1 MRHIKYIIINDS
13 MPEASRGKSSNI
25 RIDNLGYHYV
35 INSQGEMLNPIDVS
49 NPANLTLD
57 ARLSCVPLVAS
68 DQRSS
73 GRFAPQRTRNLKPE
87 TKHLKP
93 RGIERLNAC
102 SVGVKYNGSIADDL
116 KLYTLNSATDFK
128 LSTLDS
134 QRMALLL
141 ALLNELRSRY
151 PDAAILALNEIRP
164 GTRCLIRVRDDMN
177 DLRRE
182 LSHFSS

>member
-73 GRFAPQRTRNLKPE
+73 GRFAPQRTRNMKPE
-87 TKHLKP
+87 TRSLKP

-102 SVGVKYNGSIADDL
+102 SIGIKYNGSLKRETCNL
-116 KLYTLNSATDFK
+116 KL
-128 LSTLDS
+128 
-134 QRMALLL
+134 RALLL

-151 PDAAILALNEIRP
+151 PDAAIFALNEIRP
-164 GTRCLIRVRDDMN
+164 ETRHLKHETRGIIRVRKDMN
-177 DLRRE
+177 QLRRE
-182 LSHFSS
+182 LSDMV

>member
-35 INSQGEMLNPIDVS
+35 INSQGEVLNPIDVS
-49 NPANLTLD
+49 NPANLTLE
-57 ARLSCVPLVAS
+57 
-68 DQRSS
+68 
-73 GRFAPQRTRNLKPE
+73 TRNLKPE
-87 TKHLKP
+87 TKHLKLQ
-93 RGIERLNAC
+93 GIERLNAC
-102 SVGVKYNGSIADDL
+102 SVGVKYNGSLADDL

-141 ALLNELRSRY
+141 TLLNELRSRY

>member
-35 INSQGEMLNPIDVS
+35 INSQGEVLNPIDIS
-49 NPANLTLD
+49 NSGNLALE
-57 ARLSCVPLVAS
+57 
-68 DQRSS
+68 
-73 GRFAPQRTRNLKPE
+73 TRNLKPE

-102 SVGVKYNGSIADDL
+102 SVGVKYNGSLADDL

-151 PDAAILALNEIRP
+151 PEAAILALNEIKP
-164 GTRCLIRVRDDMN
+164 GTRCFIRVRDDMN
-177 DLRRE
+177 ALRRE
-182 LSHFSS
+182 LSSITG

>member
-35 INSQGEMLNPIDVS
+35 INSQGEVFNPIDVS

-57 ARLSCVPLVAS
+57 ARLC
-68 DQRSS
+68 
-73 GRFAPQRTRNLKPE
+73 RFAPQRTRNMKHE
-87 TKHLKP
+87 TRSLKP
-93 RGIERLNAC
+93 RGIERLNVC
-102 SVGVKYNGSIADDL
+102 SVGVKYNGSLKRETCNL
-116 KLYTLNSATDFK
+116 KL
-128 LSTLDS
+128 
-134 QRMALLL
+134 RALLL
-141 ALLNELRSRY
+141 VLLNELRSRF

-164 GTRCLIRVRDDMN
+164 ETKQGNRRIIRVRDDMN

-182 LSHFSS
+182 LSSITG